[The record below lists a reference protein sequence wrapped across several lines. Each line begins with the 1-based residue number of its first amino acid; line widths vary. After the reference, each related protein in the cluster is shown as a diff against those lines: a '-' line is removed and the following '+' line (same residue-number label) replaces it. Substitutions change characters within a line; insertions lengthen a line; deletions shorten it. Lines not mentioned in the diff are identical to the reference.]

1 MRNCGQ
7 QLRSPRQLV
16 LGNELIIS
24 MLGLDLADEIKKAK
38 LWRRCAGG
46 LRQPPILAVVTV
58 SVVG

>member
-1 MRNCGQ
+1 
-7 QLRSPRQLV
+7 
-16 LGNELIIS
+16 